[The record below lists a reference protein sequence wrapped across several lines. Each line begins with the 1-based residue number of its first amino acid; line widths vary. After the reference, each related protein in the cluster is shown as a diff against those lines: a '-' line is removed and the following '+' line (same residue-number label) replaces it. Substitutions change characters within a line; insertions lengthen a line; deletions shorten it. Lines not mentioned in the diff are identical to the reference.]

1 MTMSAAYFFFLR
13 RSMDLYSPSIS
24 ISKTL
29 KRLSESFLNCF
40 AMSTTSA
47 MFVDSVLIMI
57 ESVSP

>member
-1 MTMSAAYFFFLR
+1 
-13 RSMDLYSPSIS
+13 MDLYSPSIS